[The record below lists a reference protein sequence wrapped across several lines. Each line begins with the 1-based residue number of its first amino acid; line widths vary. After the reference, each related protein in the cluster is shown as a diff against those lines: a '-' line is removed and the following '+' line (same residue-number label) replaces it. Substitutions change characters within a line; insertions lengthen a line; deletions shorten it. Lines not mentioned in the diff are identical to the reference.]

1 MSDLKYNLTASNL
14 SEITRLNIGDKIY
27 EKMQASTVAVAGL
40 GGLGSVVATSL
51 LRAGLGNLIV
61 VDFDKVELSNLN
73 RQQYFTNQIGMY
85 KTDAMLEN
93 LKRINP
99 YAQIIAHTIK
109 LDARS
114 VEELFSDVDI
124 VAECFD
130 AAKEKQMI
138 VETVLSRMPNVG
150 IVSASGVAGFGRSN
164 MIETKKI
171 SPKFVLVG
179 DSESGIGEGVG
190 LYAAR
195 VGIGANHQANAIIE
209 MLIEKKN

>member
-1 MSDLKYNLTASNL
+1 MSDSRYNPSASEL
-14 SEITRLNIGDKIY
+14 EEITRANIGDKIY
-27 EKMQASTVAVAGL
+27 EKLQASTVAVAGL
-40 GGLGSVVATSL
+40 GGLGSVVAMSL
-51 LRAGLGNLIV
+51 LRAGLGNLII
-61 VDFDKVELSNLN
+61 VDFDKVEISNLN
-73 RQQYFTNQIGMY
+73 RQQYFADQIGMY

-93 LKRINP
+93 LRRINP
-99 YAQIIAHTIK
+99 YAKITAHTIK

-114 VEELFSDVDI
+114 VEELFSDVDV

-130 AAKEKQMI
+130 VATAKQMI

-150 IVSASGVAGFGRSN
+150 IVAASGVAGFGRSN
-164 MIETKKI
+164 VIETKKI
-171 SPKFVLVG
+171 SSRFVLVG
-179 DSESGIGEGVG
+179 DLESEIGEGVG